1 MSIIMKTVP
10 AFLSVFASAL
20 LLTSNARSAPVS
32 LFDGKTL
39 DGWDYDPK
47 VWRVEDGMITG
58 GSRTEKIRENF
69 FIATKKS
76 YQNFEVVMKIKCS
89 GDPATGMINSGIQVR
104 SVRVPGGNHMS
115 GYQVDCGA
123 GWFGKIYDEF
133 RRNRVIAE
141 PVDAVALAKVV
152 DVFGWNTYRIRAEGP
167 RIRTWI
173 NDVLAIDF
181 TETDKNIAL
190 DGQIGPQVHSG
201 GVCLVQVKD
210 VTVEEL
216 PATPSAPTWQSLGG
230 VDAARKLITPAPKK
244 KQDEKKKA
252 EAPKDNE
259 LQEGML
265 VSQDTSAIV
274 LRQPNAPDTHIS
286 RANVRKAEF
295 TNLSVMPEGL
305 REAMKPSQV
314 SDLFAFLKTLR

>member
-1 MSIIMKTVP
+1 MPQATAARLKAFSPLADGLNWFRLAAPTAQHMKTTP
-10 AFLSVFASAL
+10 ALLSLFAAL
-20 LLTSNARSAPVS
+20 LLTPAAHAASVP

-47 VWRVEDGMITG
+47 VWRVEDGLITG

-76 YQNFEVVMKIKCS
+76 YQNFELVMKIKCS
-89 GDPATGMINSGIQVR
+89 GDPKTGFINSGIQVR

-141 PVDAVALAKVV
+141 PVDAAALAKVV

-167 RIRTWI
+167 RVRTWI
-173 NDVLAIDF
+173 NGVLAIDY
-181 TETDKNIAL
+181 TEMDKNIAL
-190 DGQIGPQVHSG
+190 DGQIGPQVHG
-201 GVCLVQVKD
+201 GGICLVQVKD

-216 PATPSAPTWQSLGG
+216 PATPGVPTWQSLGG
-230 VDAARKLITPAPKK
+230 VDAARKLVTPAPKK
-244 KQDEKKKA
+244 KADEKKKTDA
-252 EAPKDNE
+252 KPAD
-259 LQEGML
+259 
-265 VSQDTSAIV
+265 
-274 LRQPNAPDTHIS
+274 
-286 RANVRKAEF
+286 KA
-295 TNLSVMPEGL
+295 
-305 REAMKPSQV
+305 K
-314 SDLFAFLKTLR
+314 